1 MVYVSPAV
9 ASATKMSRNR
19 TMTREMA
26 TQTSMPAVDIATQ
39 TVDIATQTSVMQI
52 SDKAP
57 VEFPTPARRGAD
69 DNTPIKELGF
79 CGPAPPKRSPPAPPP
94 FLCRCGG
101 GLLDEPGGNPVRYV
115 NGKLV
120 QVFKMD

>member
-39 TVDIATQTSVMQI
+39 TSVTQI

-120 QVFKMD
+120 QVFEMD